1 MNKRELLVAKKL
13 IITYLSLEVKN
24 YDTDKLIYE
33 ISNNNQEVLKKYIEA
48 VKEICDKALFQLE
61 NDTDLIE
68 ILNIWED

>member
-1 MNKRELLVAKKL
+1 MNKRELLTAKKL
-13 IITYLSLEVKN
+13 IITYLSMEIKN

-68 ILNIWED
+68 ILNIWEG